1 MNIVTTPPPV
11 NLNTANVH
19 TETAH
24 RDNQKRE
31 LIQETVKPQAS
42 PAESKL
48 AGDSDKAK
56 LPGQSVSEN
65 QEVLFSEEAT
75 NKRIE
80 EEKENE
86 SKKEEEKN
94 QQQEEQKE
102 KQQDK
107 KQEVEKLEL
116 QQIKELKARDTE
128 VRNHEN
134 AHAAVGGQYAGSPS
148 YEYQRGPDGANYAV
162 GGEVPIDISV
172 IPNDPQATIN
182 KMQQVQAAALAPAE
196 PSSADRAIAAD
207 ATQKISVA
215 QAELTKE
222 NAKLDKESDATE
234 DERLKSDEKSL
245 KENNEEPQKK
255 ESLLSQRDTSINERA
270 ERIANFYH
278 AATSPFTAQ
287 KFAQQI

>member
-1 MNIVTTPPPV
+1 MNIVTTFPTI

-19 TETAH
+19 TETA
-24 RDNQKRE
+24 RSDNQKRE
-31 LIQETVKPQAS
+31 LVPEPIKPQAS
-42 PAESKL
+42 AAESKL

-75 NKRIE
+75 NKKIE
-80 EEKENE
+80 EDKENE
-86 SKKEEEKN
+86 SQKN
-94 QQQEEQKE
+94 EQQS
-102 KQQDK
+102 KQQDAEDK
-107 KQEVEKLEL
+107 EQDKQKQTE
-116 QQIKELKARDTE
+116 QIEQAQVKELKSRDTE
-128 VRNHEN
+128 VRHHEN

-207 ATQKISVA
+207 ATQKISAA

-222 NAKLDKESDATE
+222 NANIDKRDAE
-234 DERLKSDEKSL
+234 AEKLKSDEKSL
-245 KENNEEPQKK
+245 KEDTEAPEKQ
-255 ESLLSQRDTSINERA
+255 ESLLSQRDTAVNERA
-270 ERIANFYH
+270 TRIADFYH
-278 AATSPFTAQ
+278 AATSPFNAQ

>member
-1 MNIVTTPPPV
+1 MNIVTTFPTI

-19 TETAH
+19 TETAR
-24 RDNQKRE
+24 RDNQNRE
-31 LIQETVKPQAS
+31 LVPEPVKPQAS
-42 PAESKL
+42 AAESKL

-75 NKRIE
+75 NKKIE
-80 EEKENE
+80 EDKENE
-86 SKKEEEKN
+86 SQKN
-94 QQQEEQKE
+94 EQQS
-102 KQQDK
+102 KQQDAEDK
-107 KQEVEKLEL
+107 EQDKQKQTEQVELE
-116 QQIKELKARDTE
+116 QVKELKSRDTE
-128 VRNHEN
+128 VRQHEN

-207 ATQKISVA
+207 ATQKISAA

-222 NAKLDKESDATE
+222 NANLDKKSDDSEAE
-234 DERLKSDEKSL
+234 KLKSDEKSL
-245 KENNEEPQKK
+245 KENTEEPEKQ
-255 ESLLSQRDTSINERA
+255 ESLLSQRDTAVNERA
-270 ERIANFYH
+270 TRIADFYQ